1 MGNQLGRFSWANTK
15 FDIEI
20 GNMCSDV
27 IGEFK
32 NFELLSGGN
41 QGVTRSKSYQRS
53 GKEPYLII
61 TTLSRWSGLQKK
73 KINQPSTALFR
84 MPWFVLLPNSY
95 GKKKKKN
102 RQLKSEAKSKLNR
115 NKLFTT
121 KKLHLHWVHWHWKMF
136 IFRTKSL
143 FWATFPDFTGIIFI
157 QDWSIFTKSG
167 MFITDICGEFNW
179 VVHSASILFG
189 LKSGELKLQK
199 AILLLQ
205 DTISGS

>member
-41 QGVTRSKSYQRS
+41 HGVTRSKSYQRS

-73 KINQPSTALFR
+73 NKISHQLPSLGCPGLSFCQIV
-84 MPWFVLLPNSY
+84 MV
-95 GKKKKKN
+95 KKKKKKIDNWKVKQN
-102 RQLKSEAKSKLNR
+102 RSSTGTSCLQQKN
-115 NKLFTT
+115 
-121 KKLHLHWVHWHWKMF
+121 F
-136 IFRTKSL
+136 IFIGYIDTEKCL
-143 FWATFPDFTGIIFI
+143 FPV
-157 QDWSIFTKSG
+157 Q
-167 MFITDICGEFNW
+167 NPY
-179 VVHSASILFG
+179 FG
-189 LKSGELKLQK
+189 LLFRTSQASSSSRIDRYLPNLVC
-199 AILLLQ
+199 
-205 DTISGS
+205 S

>member
-73 KINQPSTALFR
+73 KKISHQLPSLGCPGLSFCQIV
-84 MPWFVLLPNSY
+84 MV
-95 GKKKKKN
+95 KKKKKN
-102 RQLKSEAKSKLNR
+102 RQSKSEAKSKLNR

>member
-73 KINQPSTALFR
+73 KQNQPSTALFR

-95 GKKKKKN
+95 GKKKKK
-102 RQLKSEAKSKLNR
+102 K
-115 NKLFTT
+115 
-121 KKLHLHWVHWHWKMF
+121 
-136 IFRTKSL
+136 
-143 FWATFPDFTGIIFI
+143 
-157 QDWSIFTKSG
+157 
-167 MFITDICGEFNW
+167 
-179 VVHSASILFG
+179 
-189 LKSGELKLQK
+189 
-199 AILLLQ
+199 
-205 DTISGS
+205 